1 MSYKY
6 TRGGTYKSRNT
17 EEIDNLRQKYLAR
30 GDFSFNYDPN
40 TDSAYQD
47 YAKMMRTQ
55 GSLAMEDA
63 MGKAAASTGGYGN
76 SYAQTIGQQTYQN
89 YANDI
94 SAAQSTFEDRAYDR
108 ALAKFNSEENS
119 ILSKMGMLE
128 DRESADK
135 AAWEEDYLNDYN
147 KAVASGITADVAAVL
162 GMSEDDY
169 KRQHAAGLTPLGDE
183 QIAGLASYILNTG
196 KFADGDAYGALEAQ
210 GYNMTNVEAL
220 LNAYA
225 GKNDLGFSVSKTGT
239 DEDGNNIY
247 GVNYEGKTNSS
258 VNSNISG
265 LDTVKEGKH
274 FKINRSDGE
283 AIDVQIGTAVD
294 SANNQKIYNI
304 AKNKGKGIVEYGGNM
319 YYYDGSTVYT
329 VVPYSDLITNVTNLL
344 PDLDWLK
351 WAQTD
356 DDYAELLKYFK

>member
-6 TRGGTYKSRNT
+6 TRGSTYKSRNT
-17 EEIDNLRQKYLAR
+17 DEIDNLRQKYLDR

-40 TDSAYQD
+40 KDNAYQE

-76 SYAQTIGQQTYQN
+76 SYAQTIGQQTYQD

-94 SAAQSTFEDRAYDR
+94 SSAQATFEDRAYDR
-108 ALAKFNSEENS
+108 ALNAFNMEGNS
-119 ILSKMGMLE
+119 LLEKMGMLE
-128 DRESADK
+128 ERETADR

-147 KAVASGITADVAAVL
+147 KAVSGGSTADVADVL

-169 KRQHAAGLTPLGDE
+169 IDSLAASKTPLGEE
-183 QIAGLASYILNTG
+183 QIAGLAAYILNG
-196 KFADGDAYGALEAQ
+196 GELEGDEYGALMNQ
-210 GYNMTNVEAL
+210 GYNMTGMESL
-220 LNAYA
+220 LNAYSK
-225 GKNDLGFSVSKTGT
+225 KNDLGFSVDVNGT
-239 DEDGNNIY
+239 DDKGNNNY
-247 GVNYEGKTNSS
+247 VVNFEGKKIDN

-274 FKINRSDGE
+274 FQIKQSDGE

-304 AKNKGKGIVEYGGNM
+304 AKNKGKGIVEHGGNV
-319 YYYDGSTVYT
+319 YYYDGNTVYT

-344 PDLDWLK
+344 PDLGWLK

-356 DDYAELLKYFK
+356 DDYALLRNLFK

>member
-17 EEIDNLRQKYLAR
+17 EEIDNLRQKYLDR

-147 KAVASGITADVAAVL
+147 KAVASGSTADVAEVL
-162 GMSEDDY
+162 GMSEEDY
-169 KRQHAAGLTPLGDE
+169 LASLAAGKTPLGDE
-183 QIAGLASYILNTG
+183 QIAGYINAVLNGDDPMG
-196 KFADGDAYGALEAQ
+196 KYYGMLKNN
-210 GYNMTNVEAL
+210 GYNVENLINDA
-220 LNAYA
+220 NAYA
-225 GKNDLGFSVSKTGT
+225 LANDLGFKLTGT
-239 DEDGNNIY
+239 EQDVTGAD
-247 GVNYEGKTNSS
+247 GKTTKQTVYNPQYGGNYNADINSRIAHLK
-258 VNSNISG
+258 NTN
-265 LDTVKEGKH
+265 EGENFEVIMHKDKH
-274 FKINRSDGE
+274 GSADNL
-283 AIDVQIGTAVD
+283 DVQIGTSVDKDSNKAV
-294 SANNQKIYNI
+294 YNI
-304 AKNKGKGIVEYGGNM
+304 AKNAGKGLMEYKDQI
-319 YYYDGSTVYT
+319 YYYDGNTVYT
-329 VVPYSDLITNVTNLL
+329 VKPVG
-344 PDLDWLK
+344 WGK
-351 WAQTD
+351 D
-356 DDYAELLKYFK
+356 DEYDELLKLLKGE